1 MHEAVVA
8 KRYAEAVY
16 GVAKEKDKVKEIRN
30 IQMEV
35 REYLDDLILMD
46 KEPVS

>member
-1 MHEAVVA
+1 MFSL
-8 KRYAEAVY
+8 
-16 GVAKEKDKVKEIRN
+16 KDKVKEIRDL
-30 IQMEV
+30 QMEV